1 MSQDAALNQG
11 FAGLPHANPQTSGV
25 MTTPA
30 VAAAPAAPVAA
41 AGAASAPH
49 LPGHIARP
57 FKRYTLTID
66 LVGAGWRSS
75 DFTAGDLE
83 FGMTEITT
91 EQRLRASRLAG
102 GAKMDFQAVNLE
114 QTYQTIYM
122 IGGKLTNNNRG
133 VIKAWFEAIGPK
145 GQDVVE
151 RIFAEMTSATETEVQ
166 EVLKAGEWETG

>member
-1 MSQDAALNQG
+1 MSQGTTLEQG
-11 FAGLPHANPQTSGV
+11 FAGLPPAAPQASGV
-25 MTTPA
+25 LTTPA
-30 VAAAPAAPVAA
+30 VAAAPVAA
-41 AGAASAPH
+41 APLPGAAAAPH
-49 LPGHIARP
+49 LPNHITRP
-57 FKRYTLTID
+57 FKRYKLTRD
-66 LVGAGWRSS
+66 LIGAGWRLS
-75 DFTAGDLE
+75 DFTEGDLE

-133 VIKAWFEAIGPK
+133 VIKGWFEAIGPK
-145 GQDVVE
+145 SQDVVE

-166 EVLKAGEWETG
+166 EILKAGEWETG